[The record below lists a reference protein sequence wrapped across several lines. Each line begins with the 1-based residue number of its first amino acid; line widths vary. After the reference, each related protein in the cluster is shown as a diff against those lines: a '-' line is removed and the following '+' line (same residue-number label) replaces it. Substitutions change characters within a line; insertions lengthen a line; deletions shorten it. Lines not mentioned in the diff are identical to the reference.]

1 MKKLLICLLLLP
13 SLAWGQDYARM
24 NPYILGG
31 GVSAA
36 GTAAYCT
43 GDNEC
48 TATNPDQCS
57 LLCEDNEGDAA
68 CVSGGDEECRNTWTA
83 SVTSGDSITWGYST
97 SLPTYCTGTTNTNG
111 VVRFVI
117 SAAAH
122 DTYIYKDLGA
132 SAGDTHLQ
140 FYFNLEDGLG
150 SNETAEIL
158 LAAYSSDRNNLVWRI
173 YLKNTS
179 GNNRLELDY
188 INSSAGWSA
197 LSTGTLSLNT
207 FYRVN
212 VSINRSDPDNSVIFK
227 VDGVD
232 VTGSPASDGYQGASN
247 AARHYWFETR
257 NNESAITFQ
266 LDNIAIDADTA
277 PSVCK

>member
-1 MKKLLICLLLLP
+1 MKKLLFALLLLP
-13 SLAWGQDYARM
+13 SLAWGQEYARM

-36 GTAAYCT
+36 AGPTDYCT
-43 GDNEC
+43 GPAAC
-48 TATNPDQCS
+48 TETNPDQCS
-57 LLCEDNEGDAA
+57 LLCEDVEGTTD
-68 CVSGGDEECRNTWTA
+68 CGNVSTDEKCRSTWTE
-83 SVTSGDSITWGYST
+83 SITSGDSITWGYST

-117 SAAAH
+117 SAASH

-150 SNETAEIL
+150 SNEAAEIL

-173 YLKNTS
+173 HLKNTS
-179 GNNRLELDY
+179 GNNRLELNY

-212 VSINRSDPDNSVIFK
+212 VSINRTTGAVAFK
-227 VDGVD
+227 VNGED
-232 VTGSPASDGYQGASN
+232 VSGSPASDGYQGASN
-247 AARHYWFETR
+247 PARYVWFETR

-266 LDNIAIDADTA
+266 LDNIAFDADTD
-277 PSVCK
+277 PSACQ